1 MKEDNI
7 YIAQSFNSND
17 ELDFQKA
24 HEIEIRFDGYKILGG
39 DNYVMDG
46 LLFLFNGIAWTR
58 KGKTNFYVNWRI
70 GIMILVEAISEVIK
84 KYK

>member
-46 LLFLFNGIAWTR
+46 LLFLFNGIA
-58 KGKTNFYVNWRI
+58 
-70 GIMILVEAISEVIK
+70 
-84 KYK
+84 